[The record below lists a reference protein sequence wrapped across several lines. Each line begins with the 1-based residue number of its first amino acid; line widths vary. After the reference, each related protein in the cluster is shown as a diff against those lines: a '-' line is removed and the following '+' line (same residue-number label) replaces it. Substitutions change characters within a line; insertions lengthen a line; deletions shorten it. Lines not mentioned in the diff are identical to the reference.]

1 MAIDPELLNILACPD
16 CKGDVSL
23 VPIPKDKA
31 VELVEKYRPLFW
43 GEELV
48 VESGLICS
56 KCKKLYPIVSDIPV
70 MLIEDALTS

>member
-1 MAIDPELLNILACPD
+1 MAVDPELLNILACPD
-16 CKGDVSL
+16 CKADVSL

-31 VELVEKYRPLFW
+31 AALVEKYRPRFK
-43 GEELV
+43 GEEPV

-70 MLIEDALTS
+70 MLIEDAIVL